1 MSPDSDK
8 TASDKLGAIQCHA
21 FFSSVLADVGL
32 WIRFLRKEAMYPRA
46 PSLDATHQF
55 TLSQA
60 TLWLVVPGVAKRGC
74 SVPCSQD
81 EPESCR

>member
-55 TLSQA
+55 TLSQVA
-60 TLWLVVPGVAKRGC
+60 LWLVVPDGAGWGC
-74 SVPCSQD
+74 PVPCRAD
-81 EPESCR
+81 EPELCR